1 MSDLQKILLSAMK
14 LCGWILHPRH
24 QCYQVIGISDLQKIA
39 IYPEYTPW
47 PLGFMNKD
55 SKFYAI
61 NFKTLEELRVA
72 IFEASEIVDG
82 NPSDSYDCKANPF
95 YHKSDEELLMLID
108 IGKLPNA

>member
-1 MSDLQKILLSAMK
+1 M
-14 LCGWILHPRH
+14 
-24 QCYQVIGISDLQKIA
+24 QKIA

-47 PLGFMNKD
+47 PLAFMNKD

-61 NFKTLEELRVA
+61 NFNSLEELRDA

-82 NPSDSYDCKANPF
+82 DPSQSYCRKANPF